1 MPDAPLLVVAV
12 IPFLVLAGLAIAL
25 VAGGRAA
32 RGRVEGWRQAFGDL
46 GIEVSQVI
54 PDVQARIEGHLDGL
68 TVALS
73 DVRERETA
81 VEPGPELLATG
92 LAHVGL
98 APARRWG
105 REDESMGDEP
115 FDRAV
120 TLDGDGAELSA
131 LLDAAT
137 REAVLRLL
145 GLGVRVESGRLTR
158 PLGRVA
164 ADPARLRAAIGETLD
179 LARRLRPP
187 ADLAARL
194 AANAA
199 ADPAAAARRRCL
211 GLLADRFSGLP
222 ATREALLAGLDDAD
236 ESVRVRAAAAVG
248 EAGHAALGALAGSRD
263 DAVAVEAIAA
273 LGAAL
278 PLPRALEL
286 LADALEAGR
295 APVVAA
301 LVAALG
307 RVGGARARERLVGL
321 LAVAGPWS
329 VAAARALAGGRDA
342 AAEPHLVA
350 ALAADDDAL
359 RVAAADALAAA
370 GTVAAVPG
378 LHAAAAA
385 HPFDLELRRAVAA
398 AITAIRERATGAA
411 PGQLSLAGGEAGR
424 LAITDDAG
432 GALSIADRPPGG
444 PARLPKG

>member
-54 PDVQARIEGHLDGL
+54 PDVQARIEGHVDGL

-73 DVRERETA
+73 DVRERETSA
-81 VEPGPELLATG
+81 EPGPELLVTG

-98 APARRWG
+98 VPARRWG
-105 REDESMGDEP
+105 REDETLGDEA
-115 FDRAV
+115 FDGAV
-120 TLDGDGAELSA
+120 TLDGDGAGLSA

-145 GLGVRVESGRLTR
+145 RLGVRVEAGRLTR
-158 PLGRVA
+158 PLGEAA
-164 ADPARLRAAIGETLD
+164 ADPGRLRGAIGETLD

-187 ADLAARL
+187 VDLAARL

-199 ADPAAAARRRCL
+199 RDPAAAVRRRCL
-211 GLLADRFSGLP
+211 GLLADRFPGLP
-222 ATREALLAGLDDAD
+222 AARKALLAGLDDD
-236 ESVRVRAAAAVG
+236 ETVRVRAAAALG
-248 EAGHAALGALAGSRD
+248 EAGHAALCGLAGSRD
-263 DAVAVEAIAA
+263 DAVAGEAIAA
-273 LGAAL
+273 LEAAL
-278 PLPRALEL
+278 PVARALEL
-286 LADALEAGR
+286 LDAALETGR
-295 APVVAA
+295 GPVVRA

-329 VAAARALAGGRDA
+329 VAAAYALAAGRDA
-342 AAEPHLVA
+342 AVERHLVA

-359 RVAAADALAAA
+359 RAAAADALAAA
-370 GTVAAVPG
+370 GTVAAVPA
-378 LHAAAAA
+378 LRAAAAA
-385 HPFDLELRRAVAA
+385 HPFDLELRRAVAGA
-398 AITAIRERATGAA
+398 VAAIRERATGAA

-424 LAITDDAG
+424 LAVTDDAG
-432 GALSIADRPPGG
+432 GALSIADRRPGG
-444 PARLPKG
+444 QARLPEG